1 MHFAVALPEFLLAI
15 VLAVVFALATV
26 RSLMLTKGGA
36 AMAAAIGLAVIAGQ
50 GWLWLL
56 PLLLFLGS
64 GVLLGRLNKNART
77 DAKHGKP
84 RDAMQ
89 VFCSGG
95 VYAYVAL
102 LSPGNAHEPL
112 MSVSICVANA
122 DTWASEIGMWAR
134 WRTWNILTLRKVEP
148 GLSGGIS
155 LPGLVGGVAGA
166 VFMGTVCGM
175 LMSGM
180 SEGAHYF
187 GVMMVLALPG
197 IAGMLL
203 DSLLGATLQAKY
215 DDGEGRS
222 DAGLVQVGGV
232 QWMTNDV
239 VNVLSNV
246 AIVAIVAWIMA
257 HWAG

>member
-1 MHFAVALPEFLLAI
+1 M
-15 VLAVVFALATV
+15 V
-26 RSLMLTKGGA
+26 RSRVLTKGGA
-36 AMAAAIGLAVIAGQ
+36 AMAAGIGLAVIAGQ

-56 PLLLFLGS
+56 PLLLFLVS
-64 GVLLGRLNKNART
+64 GVLLGRLNRNART

-102 LSPGNAHEPL
+102 LSPGIAHEPL

-134 WRTWNILTLRKVEP
+134 WRTWNVVTLRKVEP

-155 LPGLVGGVAGA
+155 LPGLAGGVAGA
-166 VFMGTVCGM
+166 VFMGTVCSVLICAM
-175 LMSGM
+175 T
-180 SEGAHYF
+180 EGAHYF
-187 GVMMVLALPG
+187 GVMVLLALPG

-203 DSLLGATLQAKY
+203 DSFLGATLQAKY
-215 DDGEGRS
+215 DDGDGRS
-222 DAGLVQVGGV
+222 DTGSTQVSGI

-246 AIVAIVAWIMA
+246 AIVAVVAWGMA
-257 HWAG
+257 NWAG